1 MHSTNTT
8 MRQRDDEK
16 LLCEEPYKPLIRDS
30 VVFSSPL
37 QLLMSGHTPESLA
50 QQGYP
55 IWLWLKHHGSFGADA
70 LQSLLL
76 EPIPGQSLDG
86 FISFLKTKVVAERR
100 SCLCVNPRYVT
111 KSKLNLVCFS
121 HNQQLPGLHRQR
133 PGRIVIRLPAL
144 HQSPLCSCGGC
155 GTRARS

>member
-1 MHSTNTT
+1 
-8 MRQRDDEK
+8 
-16 LLCEEPYKPLIRDS
+16 
-30 VVFSSPL
+30 
-37 QLLMSGHTPESLA
+37 LA

-55 IWLWLKHHGSFGADA
+55 IWLWLEHHGSFGADA